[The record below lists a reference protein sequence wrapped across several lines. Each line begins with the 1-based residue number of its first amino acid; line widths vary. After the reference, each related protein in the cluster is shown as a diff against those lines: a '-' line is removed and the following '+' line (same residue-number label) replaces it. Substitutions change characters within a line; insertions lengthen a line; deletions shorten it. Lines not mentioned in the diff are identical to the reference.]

1 MKKFI
6 FTFILILLCVL
17 PLSVFG
23 AEQFSYSFE
32 TQADADMWFGGIF
45 DDSNPSESG
54 FSLYVNNPFGEVR
67 NDRATHVID
76 YSPSINLEGGKV
88 YTLSGYVMNPMSDHS
103 PSLRAYADRG
113 AGSNTVIATISGIG
127 DEWGYFSATF
137 FAGESGEYNLSLHF
151 SGCSVDFGLFVDE
164 LKLEEIS
171 CTLSS
176 LNLSGPDEI
185 IIPAT
190 GSIKNYYRPFLL
202 TAENQAVDILSSSNL
217 HFSVPDSKGISFNS
231 RDFSLTVTHEASVN
245 SNVSIGCALR
255 NYKELTPA
263 FMPIALTDN
272 IIDNSD
278 FSKDDLLWESNADI
292 NLLNENGNRYIKVPM
307 SDYGGLGYYTTITY
321 SNSQLLHKDALYV
334 IRARVKSDIPEK
346 TTPIHAVN
354 TAEIQGATLYFTV
367 TDISDDKWTEVFAAF
382 RPEEDGIYD
391 IALNLCSQVD
401 CTIFIDDIKL
411 SCEALSPE
419 YITMHAPGNITLPNI
434 QTSYPFSALLRN
446 QLGDIIPSDDVM
458 IEISEND
465 GSFYFDNVNN
475 SITVFPDTT
484 PGTYT
489 LTATYLPDPDISAT
503 LDFTISFDYIGDGTF
518 EKTIPNEWWMVASPY
533 ESSLYMRN
541 DGTSRRA
548 LINCNGNYFMLL
560 NNSYV
565 HLLKN
570 TPYVFNSA
578 FSTAT
583 DCTGTLFI
591 ETLDNQMLPLAQFFI
606 AGGTTLDEKRLPELF
621 LAEEDAVGRLFFY
634 FESNNGE
641 PFTLYADNL
650 SLKIASIVAVNPHIV
665 GSPVVNGAVEAG
677 FTLFNNI
684 AENSDSSA
692 CFVNWYVSSTQNGVY
707 EEVSTAERNI
717 YFDTTF
723 INKYVYF
730 EVTPVCPITGFSGNT
745 VRSLPF
751 LVTYDS
757 QENSSAHTPF
767 IPIIENVTVE
777 DIHFSDIDSHW
788 GKKYIEKLAKSGVV
802 NGKSKNKFKP
812 DDSVTRAE
820 FSKML
825 SVAFSVKNSTDLPLF
840 SDVKNTDWYYD
851 YINSLYLAGI
861 VKGTSSTSFSPQ
873 KTITREE
880 SVAMIMRLYNLASE
894 KPVIPGS
901 NISFNDESQISS
913 WAVEDAE
920 KAVRLNIIQG
930 TSSGN
935 FAPKRNLSRVEAAAL
950 ICRLAEILY

>member
-6 FTFILILLCVL
+6 FTFILILLCIL
-17 PLSVFG
+17 PLSVLG

-76 YSPSINLEGGKV
+76 YSPSIKLEGGKV
-88 YTLSGYVMNPMSDHS
+88 YTLSGYVINPMSDYS

-113 AGSNTVIATISGIG
+113 AGSNTVMVTISGIG
-127 DEWGYFSATF
+127 DEWSYFSTTF
-137 FAGESGEYNLSLHF
+137 FAGEGGEYNLSLHF

-164 LKLEEIS
+164 LQLEEVP

-185 IIPAT
+185 MIPAT

-202 TAENQAVDILSSSNL
+202 TTENQAVDILSGSNL
-217 HFSVPDSKGISFNS
+217 HFSVPDIKGISFNS

-245 SNVSIGCALR
+245 DNVSISCTLR
-255 NYKELTPA
+255 NFKGLSPA
-263 FMPIALTDN
+263 FMPITLTDN

-278 FSKDDLLWESNADI
+278 FSRDDILWESNAEI
-292 NLLNENGNRYIKVPM
+292 SLLNENGNSYIEVPM
-307 SDYGGLGYYTTITY
+307 SDYGALGYYTTITY

-334 IRARVKSDIPEK
+334 IRARVKSDVPEK
-346 TTPIHAVN
+346 ATPIHAVN
-354 TAEIQGATLYFTV
+354 TAEIHGATLYFTV
-367 TDISDDKWTEVFAAF
+367 TDILDDEWTEVFAAF
-382 RPEEDGIYD
+382 IPQEDGIYD

-401 CTIFIDDIKL
+401 CTVFIDDIKL

-419 YITMHAPGNITLPNI
+419 YITMHAPGNIAISNV

-446 QLGDIIPSDDVM
+446 QLGDILPSDDVL
-458 IEISEND
+458 IEVSEND

-475 SITVFPDTT
+475 TITVYPDTT

-489 LTATYLPDPDISAT
+489 LTATYLPDPDISAS

-541 DGTSRRA
+541 DGISRRA
-548 LINCNGNYFMLL
+548 LINCNGSYFMLL

-570 TPYVFNSA
+570 IPYVFNSS
-578 FSTAT
+578 FSAAT

-591 ETLDNQMLPLAQFFI
+591 ETLDNQMLPLAQFFV
-606 AGGTTLDEKRLPELF
+606 AGGSTLDEKRLPELF

-650 SLKIASIVAVNPHIV
+650 SLKIASIIAVNPHIV
-665 GSPVVNGAVEAG
+665 GSPVVNGAVEAK

-692 CFVNWYVSSTQNGVY
+692 CFVNWYVSDTQSGVY
-707 EEVSTAERNI
+707 EEVSTSEKNI

-730 EVTPVCPITGFSGNT
+730 EVTPVCPVTGFSGNT
-745 VRSLPF
+745 IRSLPF

-757 QENSSAHTPF
+757 QENGSHHTSF
-767 IPIIENVTVE
+767 VPIIEDVTVK
-777 DIHFSDIDSHW
+777 DIDFSDIDSHW

-825 SVAFSVKNSTDLPLF
+825 SMAFSIKIPVDLPLF
-840 SDVKNTDWYYD
+840 NDVKSTDWYYD
-851 YINSLYLAGI
+851 YINSLYLVGI
-861 VKGTSSTSFSPQ
+861 VKGTSGTLFSPQ
-873 KTITREE
+873 RTITREE
-880 SVAMIMRLYNLASE
+880 SVVMIMRLYNLAS
-894 KPVIPGS
+894 KNAVIPDE
-901 NISFNDESQISS
+901 NISFKDESQISS

-920 KAVRLNIIQG
+920 KAVLLNIIQG

-935 FAPKRNLSRVEAAAL
+935 FAPKRNLTRAEAATL
-950 ICRLAEILY
+950 ICRLAETL